1 MSSDAERI
9 AELIEERGELMMRA
23 GSLIGRVRGI
33 MDSMDPFLHALESF
47 EKDPGHFENFAYIR
61 ERLDAA
67 LNEYLDPEKPF

>member
-9 AELIEERGELMMRA
+9 AELVSERGGLMMRA
-23 GSLIGRVRGI
+23 GSLCGRMRAI
-33 MDSMDPFLHALESF
+33 IETMDLFLRALENS
-47 EKDPGHFENFAYIR
+47 ENDPGHFENFAYIR